1 VVCWHEKNQ
10 QHADFNDFDGGPKA
24 GNVACLFHVGAVL
37 CELHSRGAEFFTQDF
52 GVEYIT
58 HILGTGTQM
67 RRKWDDLVWADEAK
81 GILHHHDK
89 HVDMDHFLDRLT
101 NKLQDC
107 LEFKSMRR
115 LFKQTCVVSKFQT
128 LPVLL
133 KDLALDLKKMHHTI
147 ATRPAYVLNADGKFS
162 LVVPIMSD
170 FLLYFD
176 PHAAGKPPMNE
187 SCVTILCE
195 SVAALSS
202 FLLRED
208 SLYNDDC
215 DGAVQLFF

>member
-1 VVCWHEKNQ
+1 M
-10 QHADFNDFDGGPKA
+10 
-24 GNVACLFHVGAVL
+24 ACLFHVGAVL
-37 CELHSRGAEFFTQDF
+37 RELHSGDADFFSQDF

-58 HILGTGTQM
+58 HILDTGTQM
-67 RRKWDDLVWADEAK
+67 RRKWDDLVWDDEAK
-81 GILHHHDK
+81 GILGKHDK

-107 LEFKSMRR
+107 LEFKFMREMCQ
-115 LFKQTCVVSKFQT
+115 QTCIVSKFKT

-133 KDLALDLKKMHHTI
+133 EDLAADVKTFPMP
-147 ATRPAYVLNADGKFS
+147 TRPAYVLNAGGKFS

-170 FLLYFD
+170 LLLFFD

-187 SCVTILCE
+187 LCVTILCK
-195 SVAALSS
+195 SIAALSS

-208 SLYNDDC
+208 SLYEEDY
-215 DGAVQLFF
+215 DGAVQLYF